1 MVPARDLPLQEVR
14 RILRTK
20 GPEAAEFNAE
30 NRRDFGH
37 MIVKMEY
44 YWISFT
50 FLLSNSTFKYFLVY
64 ILLSVLGLRIS
75 PIFYSFHLLD
85 VINRFATL
93 KNVIQSVTT
102 NKNQLLMTGM
112 LGIIIIYIFS
122 VFGFTFLFDQ

>member
-1 MVPARDLPLQEVR
+1 
-14 RILRTK
+14 
-20 GPEAAEFNAE
+20 
-30 NRRDFGH
+30 

-122 VFGFTFLFDQ
+122 VFGFTFHFDQ

>member
-1 MVPARDLPLQEVR
+1 
-14 RILRTK
+14 
-20 GPEAAEFNAE
+20 
-30 NRRDFGH
+30 